1 MLLSFVIGLIILLVI
16 VTHFAIY
23 SVQTQSTSSSMRTH
37 PKTRGGASL
46 KVLAL
51 LLSTISVEFFFFFFF
66 LFLVCLFWLNKMF
79 CCFFFFLWF
88 FPLYIMLT

>member
-66 LFLVCLFWLNKMF
+66 
-79 CCFFFFLWF
+79 WF